1 VPNGKRD
8 HHVLRTR
15 TRKASDSRVS
25 RQSRVSDAMTA
36 FSGSMPFVYFH
47 AIWFGIWLLCNEGVF
62 GKSLIFDPFPFGL
75 LTLIVSLE
83 AIFFLVLGSGQTW
96 PTAVHRRRPQ
106 LLELRARRRPG
117 QLLRRGASTDTRDVG
132 HSERLSGAGVDQL
145 IDAVTQGE
153 RHADDQHAEG
163 RDQRV
168 NVRPRRP

>member
-1 VPNGKRD
+1 MPNGKRD

-83 AIFFLVLGSGQTW
+83 AIFLSTFVLISQNRQQERADRRSQADYENDIRAETWSIHLGQK
-96 PTAVHRRRPQ
+96 
-106 LLELRARRRPG
+106 L
-117 QLLRRGASTDTRDVG
+117 
-132 HSERLSGAGVDQL
+132 GVDQ
-145 IDAVTQGE
+145 ASVE
-153 RHADDQHAEG
+153 ADVQRRL
-163 RDQRV
+163 RDI
-168 NVRPRRP
+168 PK